1 MPIKPIDLQTNIGQ
15 MTEVGKAEHAR
26 HAGILQQQNVLDKEA
41 AEKSNLVKDRLDE
54 LKKGE
59 QTQIKNEE
67 KGSPKREAKRQAGE
81 KEKKKEDK
89 PEPMKDDKMGR
100 IIDVLK

>member
-67 KGSPKREAKRQAGE
+67 KGSPKERPKGKLVRKR
-81 KEKKKEDK
+81 KRKK
-89 PEPMKDDKMGR
+89 
-100 IIDVLK
+100 INLSQ